1 MTSSSVPPIRLAAGG
16 LLCLAA
22 AMGIGRFV
30 LTPILPD
37 MSEQIPL
44 SASLAGLIASANFLG
59 YLVGALAA
67 TALPRALVPQGFA
80 ISLVASVLTS
90 GGMAISADILWLAG
104 IRALGGLLSPFE
116 SFGTNGAPSRDFH
129 WAVGS
134 HPFGPP

>member
-80 ISLVASVLTS
+80 IFFLVCV
-90 GGMAISADILWLAG
+90 
-104 IRALGGLLSPFE
+104 
-116 SFGTNGAPSRDFH
+116 
-129 WAVGS
+129 S
-134 HPFGPP
+134 HRRSQ